1 MDSNRIFAGVDL
13 SAGGRRCTIA
23 ALTSRLDVL
32 FVKAPAVE
40 ECADELA
47 SFGEV
52 TVAVGSPLRAHPP
65 SAEGTAHSGDALQ
78 HGKWKGARSAEVEI
92 RRRGIPIRLIPTGE
106 DAASALLRASWR
118 LARDLRQRG
127 FQEGGGGRHSPRLLI
142 ETRPA
147 ACAAALL
154 GRIPFK
160 RETLEGR
167 IQRQLLLFREK
178 VAVPD
183 PMDSLEELTAHHL
196 LSGRLALRGIRTP
209 EELDALLAA
218 YTAWRAACLPDSVT
232 WLGRG
237 RNGRI
242 CLPVKELLD
251 KYIKSDYS
259 VAARDDHG

>member
-1 MDSNRIFAGVDL
+1 MDSNRVFAGMEL
-13 SAGGRRCTIA
+13 SAGGRKCSTA

-32 FVKAPAVE
+32 FVKASAAE
-40 ECADELA
+40 EWALELA
-47 SFGEV
+47 SFGELSI
-52 TVAVGSPLRAHPP
+52 AVSGPLRAHSP
-65 SAEGTAHSGDALQ
+65 SAEGTARSGDARRR
-78 HGKWKGARSAEVEI
+78 GKWKGARSAEVEI
-92 RRRGIPIRLIPTGE
+92 RRRGIPIRLTPAGE
-106 DAASALLRASWR
+106 DAAPALLRASWR
-118 LARDLRQRG
+118 LARELRQRG
-127 FQEGGGGRHSPRLLI
+127 FQEEGGRRLSPRLLI

-147 ACAAALL
+147 ACAAVLL

-237 RNGRI
+237 RNGQI
-242 CLPVKELLD
+242 CLPVKELLNI
-251 KYIKSDYS
+251 YLKSDYS
-259 VAARDDHG
+259 PAS